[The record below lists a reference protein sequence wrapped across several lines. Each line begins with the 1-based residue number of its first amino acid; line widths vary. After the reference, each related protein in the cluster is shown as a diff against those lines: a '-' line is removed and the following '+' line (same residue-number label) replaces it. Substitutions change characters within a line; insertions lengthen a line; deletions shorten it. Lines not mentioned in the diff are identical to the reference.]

1 MGCPGSDIWKFN
13 CRLPPGFQVSQPK
26 LTLCPSGSAYQ
37 FSAVTPLNRSSI
49 GSTYGGNHLLIGYQ
63 TQPRESKQQT
73 QGPLFVQVSPLL
85 LWRQA
90 HLPSRKIEGDLPT
103 STPGRAEARMLPP
116 SPSPPSLPEFSGG
129 CPARKGEEEKPQP
142 PEEVPSIR
150 SLSSVQTLSR
160 VRLFATPWT
169 AAGQPPYPSPTP
181 GACSKLM
188 SIESVMSSNLP
199 AMCKSRMKRN

>member
-90 HLPSRKIEGDLPT
+90 HLPSRKIEGDLPA

-150 SLSSVQTLSR
+150 SLRSVQFRRSVVSDSLQPHGLQQASPLIHHQLLELAQNSCPSSR
-160 VRLFATPWT
+160 
-169 AAGQPPYPSPTP
+169 
-181 GACSKLM
+181 
-188 SIESVMSSNLP
+188 
-199 AMCKSRMKRN
+199 